1 MAILTF
7 LTICVGKHSK
17 KCFGVYIPLRIQNVY
32 RRWQQSLSSSL
43 HCLCGTLILI
53 GAVIKAVT
61 SEVLSFPPFVCLTF
75 SSNKRVHVYF

>member
-32 RRWQQSLSSSL
+32 RHWQQSVFLPPL
-43 HCLCGTLILI
+43 PLRHPHPYRGL
-53 GAVIKAVT
+53 AVIKAVT
-61 SEVLSFPPFVCLTF
+61 SAVLSFPPFVCLTF
-75 SSNKRVHVYF
+75 SSV